1 MTWSRTSHRRY
12 RTNRARVI
20 RNSTVCAICG
30 GDLNPDIPWPDKW
43 CVTADHITPV
53 SDARDER
60 ERRILNLGKLQAV
73 HRICNQRR
81 WQHAGEQRHG
91 RAW

>member
-1 MTWSRTSHRRY
+1 MWSRTSHRRY

-30 GDLNPDIPWPDKW
+30 QDLNPDAVWPDKW
-43 CVTADHITPV
+43 CTTADHVVPIA
-53 SDARDER
+53 DGGD
-60 ERRILNLGKLQAV
+60 NLGPVRAV

-81 WQHAGEQRHG
+81 WQKAGETRHG